1 MGVQWSYI
9 FLFYRS
15 SSQNCRLSCNWLS
28 VFNTIMQKIEQI
40 HKRQDTMQQKQ
51 LNQWRIY
58 VMCTSRFKRIFCL
71 FNFFI
76 IRGSGRREQV
86 KLVKC
91 TNLDRQQRYSWYY
104 NKWCFNYTL
113 SAPKNLPLNS
123 VKMIKSYYHWKIWR
137 QIVMKML
144 ALQKRIRDV

>member
-28 VFNTIMQKIEQI
+28 VFNTIMQKIKQI
-40 HKRQDTMQQKQ
+40 HKRQDTMQQKHS
-51 LNQWRIY
+51 NQWRIY

-123 VKMIKSYYHWKIWR
+123 VKILLSLENMASNCYENACTSKTH
-137 QIVMKML
+137 
-144 ALQKRIRDV
+144 

>member
-28 VFNTIMQKIEQI
+28 VFNTIMQKIKQI

-71 FNFFI
+71 FNFCI

-113 SAPKNLPLNS
+113 SAPKNLPFINS
-123 VKMIKSYYHWKIWR
+123 VKILLSLENMASNCYENACTSKTH
-137 QIVMKML
+137 
-144 ALQKRIRDV
+144 

>member
-28 VFNTIMQKIEQI
+28 VFNTIMQKIKQI

-58 VMCTSRFKRIFCL
+58 VIWRPGSNEFSACL
-71 FNFFI
+71 IFFI

-91 TNLDRQQRYSWYY
+91 TDLDRQQRYSWYY

-123 VKMIKSYYHWKIWR
+123 VKILLSLENMASNCYENACTSKTH
-137 QIVMKML
+137 
-144 ALQKRIRDV
+144 